1 MTSELFPRRRLAGW
15 TLAAFVVGVVVAA
28 PTPSWA
34 ADPIQS
40 EAEALVRQMAEAN
53 RYWLVAP
60 PDAVR
65 QFQYDYD
72 LGDKPTRSV
81 VVSDPASASR
91 PEKQGMTYWTPLH
104 ALANEPAGVTYTRL
118 ERRGSQIEIDFDFGH
133 ACGFAIGNGLSG
145 SWYGYGS
152 AGAQAGTVA
161 IESSRMVPVSC
172 KAGPLEQHFE
182 QYTAIDPGH
191 FAPLRLRVRKEDMHF
206 DWSFRVYAPGLWL
219 LDEARY
225 GVGEDPELRVVAST
239 ANVVVNQQTPQLV
252 AQAREA
258 AEAKQRRDA
267 GREAVRNVLEAN
279 RLWLWPSLEARR
291 GLAYEYQQEDDYTE
305 RILFDDAGNVF
316 ARLMRSRETSE
327 PTRQFLFTA
336 DGFKATGDVSDPP
349 LALYGDPLVSL
360 SRLFESPDE
369 TGENLLR
376 ADRMTYSLAI
386 GLAWECAATRL
397 AREPD
402 EFRAEVTDRA
412 DATYTLTL
420 WPRGGAQIFTGTML
434 AFTSWAYM
442 HDVQYE
448 RADLTIEAATH
459 RILREEDFGGDGKV
473 VASYTFSNWLPD
485 PAGAAPAR
493 IDAVV
498 LYEKDDRDQ
507 SLEMQAEFRIAR
519 PGVWLL
525 DTVHSTFRNDAG
537 QSTGKLTVL
546 PTANEIFQ
554 PVTDT
559 LRRMT
564 ATRDLL
570 QRITSAPERHA
581 AVSFVPGQPMDLA
594 VRAVWAEES
603 VQQRKDREADGDI
616 AVVDARLDAGPRQS
630 DLLLT
635 LASTL
640 HWKEAL
646 VRVRVRVLDG
656 QGELLADDERE
667 ITVRAEAAPGL
678 AEMLFSLGDLLQR
691 EGFTGKP
698 LRLEV
703 DATIERLTGA
713 YHGHGLWMY
722 FTSGDAEAQHGSLS
736 AEGGDRET
744 AEVTPEQATWLRAL
758 KSDNDSDRE
767 MAARKLGDCRNTS
780 VVPALI
786 AALSDPEWDVRTDV
800 ADALGKLGDVRAV
813 EALAQATRD
822 PHAGVRANAVA
833 ALGEFGRQTNLPAL
847 VAALADDDER
857 VRTVAAHVLLER
869 GWQPST
875 RAERV
880 RLLIASGRLDDAKAV
895 APVAQP
901 VPECEHTVR
910 GPFARDLP
918 VLVNLTVPAEENKRP
933 EFVVHWIDF
942 TPSDA
947 PTVAKVNTT
956 IISWPKAAWRLELAL
971 LGEGDRV
978 LRRTETRIENSG
990 IIAGRPMSGEVT
1002 FRLDLGPDPI
1012 PEPVRAF
1019 TLTVTP

>member
-1 MTSELFPRRRLAGW
+1 MACEPFQASRTAGRLW
-15 TLAAFVVGVVVAA
+15 AAFAVGLVAIV
-28 PTPSWA
+28 PKLSSA
-34 ADPIQS
+34 ADPVQA
-40 EAEALVRQMAEAN
+40 EAETLIRQMAEVN
-53 RYWLVAP
+53 RYWFFEP

-72 LGDKPTRSV
+72 LGDKPTQSV

-91 PEKQGMTYWTPLH
+91 PEKQATTYWTPLH
-104 ALANEPAGVTYTRL
+104 ALAKDPAGATYTRL
-118 ERRGSQIEIDFDFGH
+118 ERRGKQIEIDFDFGQV
-133 ACGFAIGNGLSG
+133 CGFAIGNGLSG

-152 AGAQAGTVA
+152 AGAQTGTVA
-161 IESSRMVPVSC
+161 IESSSMVPVSC
-172 KAGPLEQHFE
+172 NAGSLEQNFE
-182 QYTAIDPGH
+182 QYVAIDPGH
-191 FAPLRLRVRKEDMHF
+191 LAPLRIRVRKEDMHF

-225 GVGEDPELRVVAST
+225 GVGENPELRVVAST

-258 AEAKQRRDA
+258 AEAQQRRDA
-267 GREAVRNVLEAN
+267 GREAVRKVLEAN
-279 RLWLWPSLEARR
+279 GLWLRPSLEARR

-316 ARLMRSRETSE
+316 VRLMRSRETSE
-327 PTRQFLFTA
+327 PTRQSLFTA
-336 DGFKATGDVSDPP
+336 DGFKATGDVSDPS

-360 SRLFESPDE
+360 SRLFESPDA
-369 TGENLLR
+369 TGESLLR
-376 ADRMTYSLAI
+376 ADRMVYSLAI
-386 GLAWECAATRL
+386 GLAWECATTRL

-402 EFRAEVTDRA
+402 GFRAEVTDRA

-442 HDVQYE
+442 HDVQYH
-448 RADLTIEAATH
+448 RAELTIEAATH
-459 RILREEDFGGDGKV
+459 RILREEDFDGEGKV
-473 VASYTFSNWLPD
+473 VASYTFSNWLAD
-485 PAGAAPAR
+485 AAGAAPAR
-493 IDAVV
+493 INAVIP
-498 LYEKDDRDQ
+498 YERDDRDQ
-507 SLEMQAEFRIAR
+507 SLEMQAEFRFAR

-525 DTVHSTFRNDAG
+525 DTVLSTFRNDAG

-546 PTANEIFQ
+546 PNANETFQ

-581 AVSFVPGQPMDLA
+581 AVSVVPGQPMDLA

-603 VQQRKDREADGDI
+603 TQQRKDWKADGDI

-646 VRVRVRVLDG
+646 VRVCVRVHDA
-656 QGELLADDERE
+656 EARLLADEERE
-667 ITVRAEAAPGL
+667 ITIRAEAAPGL
-678 AEMLFSLGDLLQR
+678 AEVLFSFGNPPER
-691 EGFTGKP
+691 EGLAGQP
-698 LRLEV
+698 LRVEV

-722 FTSGDAEAQHGSLS
+722 FTSGDAEAQHGSPS
-736 AEGGDRET
+736 AEGADDET

-758 KSDNDSDRE
+758 KSGNDSDRE
-767 MAARKLGDCRNTS
+767 SAAHKLGDCGNTS

-822 PHAGVRANAVA
+822 PHGGVRACAVA
-833 ALGEFGRQTNLPAL
+833 ALGKFGRQTNLPAL
-847 VAALADDDER
+847 VTALADDDER
-857 VRTVAAHVLLER
+857 VRTVAAHVLQER

-880 RLLIASGRLDDAKAV
+880 RLLLASGRLDDAKAV
-895 APVAQP
+895 APVAAP
-901 VPECEHTVR
+901 VPDREFTVR

-918 VLVNLTVPAEENKRP
+918 VLVNLTVPAEEDKRP

-947 PTVAKVNTT
+947 PTVAKVNAT
-956 IISWPKAAWRLELAL
+956 IISGPKAAWRLELTL
-971 LGEGDRV
+971 LGDGDRV
-978 LRRTETRIENSG
+978 LRRAETRIENSG
-990 IIAGRPMSGEVT
+990 IIEGIPMRGETT
-1002 FRLDLGPDPI
+1002 FRLDFGPDPI

-1019 TLTVTP
+1019 LLTVTP

>member
-1 MTSELFPRRRLAGW
+1 MTCEPFQASRIAGRLW
-15 TLAAFVVGVVVAA
+15 AAFAAGLVATMPA
-28 PTPSWA
+28 SSSA
-34 ADPIQS
+34 ADPVQA
-40 EAEALVRQMAEAN
+40 EAETLVRQMAEAN
-53 RYWLVAP
+53 RYWLFGP
-60 PDAVR
+60 PDTVR

-72 LGDKPTRSV
+72 LGDKPMRSV
-81 VVSDPASASR
+81 VVSDPAGASR

-118 ERRGSQIEIDFDFGH
+118 ERRGTQIEIDFDFGESS
-133 ACGFAIGNGLSG
+133 GFAIGNGLSG

-152 AGAQAGTVA
+152 FGAQTGTVTLEA
-161 IESSRMVPVSC
+161 TRMVPVSC
-172 KAGPLEQHFE
+172 DAGSLEQQFE
-182 QYTAIDPGH
+182 QYVAIDPGH
-191 FAPLRLRVRKEDMHF
+191 YAPLRIRASKEDMHF

-225 GVGEDPELRVVAST
+225 GVGESPKLRVVAST
-239 ANVVVNQQTPQLV
+239 ANVVVNQETPQLV

-267 GREAVRNVLEAN
+267 GREAVRQVTEAN

-291 GLAYEYQQEDDYTE
+291 GLAYEYRQEDGYTE
-305 RILFDDAGNVF
+305 SILFDDAGNVF
-316 ARLMRSRETSE
+316 ARLMRSRETPE

-360 SRLFESPDE
+360 SRLFESPDT

-402 EFRAEVTDRA
+402 GFRAEVTDRE

-420 WPRGGAQIFTGTML
+420 WPRGGARIFTGTML

-448 RADLTIEAATH
+448 RSALTIDAATH
-459 RILREEDFGGDGKV
+459 RILREEDFDGDGKV
-473 VASYTFSNWLPD
+473 VASHTFSNWLAD

-498 LYEKDDRDQ
+498 PYERDDRDQ
-507 SLEMQAEFRIAR
+507 SLEMQADFRIAR

-537 QSTGKLTVL
+537 QSTGRLTVL
-546 PTANEIFQ
+546 PVTPDMFQ
-554 PVTDT
+554 PLTET
-559 LRRMT
+559 LRRVA
-564 ATRDLL
+564 ATRNLL
-570 QRITSAPERHA
+570 KRIAAAPEQHA
-581 AVSFVPGQPMDLA
+581 AVSLVPSRPMDLS

-603 VQQRKDREADGDI
+603 VQQRKDWQVEGDI
-616 AVVDARLDAGPRQS
+616 AVVDARLDAGPRQA

-640 HWKEAL
+640 HGKEAL
-646 VRVRVRVLDG
+646 VRVCVRVLAAKG
-656 QGELLADDERE
+656 QLLADEERE

-678 AEMLFSLGDLLQR
+678 AELLFSFGDLLER
-691 EGFTGKP
+691 EGVTGQP
-698 LRLEV
+698 LQVEV
-703 DATIERLTGA
+703 DATIDRLTGA
-713 YHGHGLWMY
+713 YHGPSFWMY
-722 FTSGDAEAQHGSLS
+722 FTSGDAEAQHGSSSTESGNSDVLEVTEEQAAWLRDLKS
-736 AEGGDRET
+736 GNENQRET
-744 AEVTPEQATWLRAL
+744 A
-758 KSDNDSDRE
+758 
-767 MAARKLGDCRNTS
+767 ARRLGDCGNS
-780 VVPALI
+780 AVVPALVE
-786 AALSDPEWDVRTDV
+786 ALSDPEWDVRTDV
-800 ADALGKLGDVRAV
+800 AEALGKLGDVRAV

-822 PHAGVRANAVA
+822 PHATVRAVA
-833 ALGEFGRQTNLPAL
+833 AAVLGKFGRQTNLPAL
-847 VAALADDDER
+847 VAALSDDDSR
-857 VRTVAAHVLLER
+857 VRTIAAHVLQER

-880 RLLIASGRLDDAKAV
+880 RLLIASGRLEEAKAV

-901 VPECEHTVR
+901 VPDREYTVR
-910 GPFARDLP
+910 GLFARDLP

-942 TPSDA
+942 TQSDA

-956 IISWPKAAWRLELAL
+956 IISGPKAAWRVELTL
-971 LGEGDRV
+971 LGDGDRV
-978 LRRTETRIENSG
+978 LRRAETRIENSG
-990 IIAGRPMSGEVT
+990 IIEGVPMRGEAV
-1002 FRLDLGPDPI
+1002 FRLDFGTDPI
-1012 PEPVRAF
+1012 SDSTRAF